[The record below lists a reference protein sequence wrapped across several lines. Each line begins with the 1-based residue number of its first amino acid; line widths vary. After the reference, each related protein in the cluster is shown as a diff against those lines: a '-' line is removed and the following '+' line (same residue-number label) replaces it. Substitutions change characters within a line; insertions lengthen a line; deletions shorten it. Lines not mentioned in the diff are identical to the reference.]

1 MSRAAYCA
9 STRLYLLTLCLRRRV
24 EVDSEPLDDWLRP
37 LISNAI
43 LALTTEHSAI
53 LATNR
58 IQQHNSSSRTEPSQ
72 CRSATAISSQI
83 PCQTLLAAA
92 GRVERAR

>member
-1 MSRAAYCA
+1 MCRFAYCA
-9 STRLYLLTLCLRRRV
+9 STRLYLLTLGLRRRA

-37 LISNAI
+37 LFSNAI

-58 IQQHNSSSRTEPSQ
+58 IQQHKSSSRKEPSQ

-83 PCQTLLAAA
+83 PRQTLLAAA
-92 GRVERAR
+92 GQVERAR

>member
-24 EVDSEPLDDWLRP
+24 EMDPEPLDDWLRP

-43 LALTTEHSAI
+43 LALTTE
-53 LATNR
+53 T
-58 IQQHNSSSRTEPSQ
+58 QPSWLQ
-72 CRSATAISSQI
+72 IEFNNTIPPVVRSHRN
-83 PCQTLLAAA
+83 A
-92 GRVERAR
+92 GRRLQYPLEFPVKRS